1 MMEEYTI
8 TVKVADKHGFTQY
21 MLNPA
26 ETLEM
31 LQNSPSSSWIYA
43 DNQLV
48 QADQVDEAN
57 LSTVSKV
64 KILPALVGG
73 STYSPH
79 GGEEE

>member
-1 MMEEYTI
+1 MMEEHTI
-8 TVKVADKHGFTQY
+8 SIQIADKHGFTQY

-26 ETLEM
+26 ETMEM
-31 LQNSPSSSWIYA
+31 LHNLDEGWIYA

>member
-1 MMEEYTI
+1 MMEGHKI
-8 TVKVADKHGFTQY
+8 KIQIADIHGFTQY

-26 ETLEM
+26 ETMEM
-31 LQNSPSSSWIYA
+31 LHNLDEGWIYA

-57 LSTVSKV
+57 ITRVSSV
-64 KILPALVGG
+64 RILPALVNGPA
-73 STYSPH
+73 YSPH